1 MIDVYKL
8 LYEICGD
15 ERVFDLE
22 FDLFEE
28 ETLDSYA
35 FIELLTQLDENGI
48 EIHPT
53 RVDKSL
59 FRTSGSIQSLVDS
72 YSESCR

>member
-15 ERVFDLE
+15 ERVFDSE

-35 FIELLTQLDENGI
+35 FIELLTLLDEIGI